1 MGETAVTIGN
11 FDGVHAGHAALVAR
25 ARSLVGPGGRVV
37 VLAFDPH
44 PSSVLRPGTEPA
56 RLTTFA
62 RRAELLRGQG
72 ADEVRR
78 LEPDGGL
85 LSLSPEAFMRHVVDS
100 FGPAVLVEGADFHFG
115 KGRAGHV
122 AELREIG
129 RAMGFGVEIVEPV
142 EVELCDQSLV
152 TASSSLARW
161 LLAGGRVADAGRVLG
176 RAYELSGDVVSGDRR
191 GRGIGFPTANVEP
204 AETPPAP
211 GVYACT
217 AELPDGR
224 ELPAAVHVGERPT
237 IGDGKPRVEAHVLG
251 LATSSGGDGR
261 TEDAEQGALSAS
273 DGPGVGSDPK
283 SHEQSARRSRSGLVG
298 SGTLAWAPIDG
309 LDETG
314 WPIRLRFLHWLR
326 DPVRFGSLGSLT
338 EQLGRDCRRA
348 LELIDLPA
356 ARARREGTHA

>member
-11 FDGVHAGHAALVAR
+11 FDGVHAGHGALVAR
-25 ARSLVGPGGRVV
+25 SRALVGASGRVV

-44 PSSVLRPGTEPA
+44 PSSVLRPGTEPP

-62 RRAELLRGQG
+62 RRTELLRGLG

-78 LEPDGGL
+78 LEPDRGL

-100 FGPAVLVEGADFHFG
+100 FSPAVLVEGADFHFG

-129 RAMGFGVEIVEPV
+129 ARMGFGVEVVEPV

-191 GRGIGFPTANVEP
+191 GRGIGFPTANIEP
-204 AETPPAP
+204 AETPPAA

-224 ELPAAVHVGERPT
+224 ELPAAVHIGERPT

-251 LATSSGGDGR
+251 LATSHGANGPGAG
-261 TEDAEQGALSAS
+261 TEERAPSAS
-273 DGPGVGSDPK
+273 EGMGVGRDPNE
-283 SHEQSARRSRSGLVG
+283 HEHSARRSRSGLVE
-298 SGTLAWAPIDG
+298 SDASAWAPIDG

-314 WPIRLRFLHWLR
+314 WSIRLRFLHWLR
-326 DPVRFGSLGSLT
+326 EPVRFGSLEALAG
-338 EQLGRDCRRA
+338 QLGRDCRRA
-348 LELIDLPA
+348 LELVDTA
-356 ARARREGTHA
+356 AAGVRREETHA